1 MLAIC
6 KEYKFFIQHF
16 LLLSYEG
23 ALWILFWL
31 ASITEDLRVRY
42 HLEKLVIHSLQFI
55 KKKKN
60 FYCAKEITWNLF
72 SLYEGG
78 ILLFPTWYPTLF
90 LSFLSNRLKKIG
102 KYWLKTPLCPL
113 SQITVSHIL
122 RLQILFSLMFLF
134 TLHSAN
140 YLYLGKCLLWSEWP
154 ADTEPLLLL
163 LELI

>member
-16 LLLSYEG
+16 LLLSYVG

-42 HLEKLVIHSLQFI
+42 HLEKLFIHSLQFI

-78 ILLFPTWYPTLF
+78 IFLFRTWYPTLF
-90 LSFLSNRLKKIG
+90 FVIPIKQIEKKNREILIENSTLSFLTN
-102 KYWLKTPLCPL
+102 
-113 SQITVSHIL
+113 H
-122 RLQILFSLMFLF
+122 SL
-134 TLHSAN
+134 
-140 YLYLGKCLLWSEWP
+140 
-154 ADTEPLLLL
+154 
-163 LELI
+163 